1 MWSAIIIDLMTF
13 KACYFKYT
21 LFADSGLQ
29 LKEELLLGNTTKQFV
44 KYIPLR
50 FVPCYGINQFWLLI
64 KIN

>member
-29 LKEELLLGNTTKQFV
+29 LKEELLLLQQNNLLNTFLWDL
-44 KYIPLR
+44 PLVMGSTN
-50 FVPCYGINQFWLLI
+50 FGC
-64 KIN
+64 